1 MQSESLL
8 EIQTTSS
15 KDLDDTSITL
25 LSDPT
30 QRCRV
35 LLVDDDEL
43 VRMQL
48 AALLQIAGYHVFT
61 AASGEEALQVL
72 DRTHC
77 QIVLTDWQ
85 MPNMDGLALCRNLR
99 LRDNTGYVYVLMLT
113 VRGTRRDVLA
123 GLSAGADDYVV
134 KGAASEEILAR
145 LQVGRRITHLEY
157 SLRKSNLENRRMSVT
172 DPLTG
177 ARNRRFLMKYLPC
190 ELERSRR
197 YKHPLAILSC
207 DMDHFKRIN
216 DGFGHDAGD
225 EVLQAFVSRASL
237 CTRQAIDWIARAG
250 GEEFVLVLPETSLM
264 GGCRV
269 AQRLRESLAADP
281 IATCAGPLVVTT
293 SIGIAALETAADLES
308 TSASQLLATADRY
321 LYESKKLGRD
331 RATAAPAT
339 RMATPTPDVTRKAND
354 EIH

>member
-8 EIQTTSS
+8 ESQNVPN

-35 LLVDDDEL
+35 LLVDDDEV
-43 VRMQL
+43 VRMQF
-48 AALLQIAGYHVFT
+48 AALLQIAGYQVFT
-61 AASGEEALQVL
+61 AASGEEALQLL
-72 DRTHC
+72 DKTHC

-99 LRDNTGYVYVLMLT
+99 LRDNTGYIYVLMLT

-157 SLRKSNLENRRMSVT
+157 SLRQSNLENRRMSVT

-177 ARNRRFLMKYLPC
+177 ARDRK
-190 ELERSRR
+190 S
-197 YKHPLAILSC
+197 
-207 DMDHFKRIN
+207 
-216 DGFGHDAGD
+216 
-225 EVLQAFVSRASL
+225 
-237 CTRQAIDWIARAG
+237 
-250 GEEFVLVLPETSLM
+250 
-264 GGCRV
+264 
-269 AQRLRESLAADP
+269 
-281 IATCAGPLVVTT
+281 VV
-293 SIGIAALETAADLES
+293 
-308 TSASQLLATADRY
+308 
-321 LYESKKLGRD
+321 
-331 RATAAPAT
+331 
-339 RMATPTPDVTRKAND
+339 
-354 EIH
+354 